1 MQSRNHYDGKYNLFV
16 SAGNGEEFSFAK
28 PMGVGLVNMAINL
41 TSYLTTAKRTPDF
54 LLFIG
59 TAGSYGKA
67 TIFDIIE
74 SKMASQIEL
83 SFLEKRSYTPL
94 ENLIT
99 SGESRAIVNS
109 SNYITTDFQLSKKFL
124 PLNIHLE
131 NMEFFSFL
139 QVAKRFNI
147 PASGV
152 FIVTNFTNSD
162 AHEDFLRNRFEAM
175 RRLERYVRE
184 RFKISN

>member
-1 MQSRNHYDGKYNLFV
+1 MFI

-28 PMGVGLVNMAINL
+28 SMGVGLGEMAINL
-41 TSYLTTAKRTPDF
+41 TNFLSRVEKRPEF
-54 LLFIG
+54 LLFVG

-83 SFLEKRSYTPL
+83 SFLEKKSYTPI
-94 ENLIT
+94 ENLIST
-99 SGESRAIVNS
+99 GDSEVIVNS
-109 SNYITTDFQLSKKFL
+109 SNYITTDFEISKKFL

-139 QVAKRFNI
+139 QVAQKFGI
-147 PASGV
+147 PAGGV
-152 FIVTNFTNSD
+152 FIVTNFTNRT
-162 AHEDFLRNRFEAM
+162 AHEDFKRNHFEAM
-175 RRLERYVRE
+175 RRLERYVKE
-184 RFKISN
+184 RFNIQN